1 MNKGSNGKAMSSA
14 EPPRRLKRKAVAMS
28 SSSSEDDLCSGVSD
42 AMAETRAVTLTEPLR
57 ISERRAIRRDDD
69 KTGGGRE
76 DNSYSDSD
84 EGYTCTYIGGTNY
97 VALTREGRGT

>member
-1 MNKGSNGKAMSSA
+1 ML
-14 EPPRRLKRKAVAMS
+14 RRLRC
-28 SSSSEDDLCSGVSD
+28 DGRDQGGD
-42 AMAETRAVTLTEPLR
+42 ADRAAAYA
-57 ISERRAIRRDDD
+57 ERRAIRRDDD

-97 VALTREGRGT
+97 VALTREGEGT